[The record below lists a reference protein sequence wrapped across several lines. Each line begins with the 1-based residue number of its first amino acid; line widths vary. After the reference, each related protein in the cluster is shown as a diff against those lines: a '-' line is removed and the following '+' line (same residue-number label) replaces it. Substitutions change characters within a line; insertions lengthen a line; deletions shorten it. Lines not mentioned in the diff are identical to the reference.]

1 MIQIVTQ
8 INLEKIR
15 NIFKNIIKN
24 YSFLKTFKIK
34 QLFTSTWEAR
44 LGRSSCPVTFNGRHV
59 GVEA

>member
-34 QLFTSTWEAR
+34 QLFTST
-44 LGRSSCPVTFNGRHV
+44 
-59 GVEA
+59 